1 MSFLRRL
8 PLAAKV
14 ACTAALMIT
23 AVAAIASWFSAS
35 EINAN
40 MDVIIARQITDR
52 TVGVVRSIEVLV
64 EGSKVETDRA
74 GTILRVRMPA
84 LPAADDNRIVDSS
97 IGGATIARLDP
108 VTGDLIRHVSSVKN
122 QDGTRVVGTRIPA
135 TSRIAQSIGRGEVLT
150 DRVFVGGVYNIAR
163 YVPLV
168 GPDNKILG
176 SIGTGL
182 GLSDAEGLAANMR
195 QGVLISLA
203 ALTVLASLG
212 VFLVLTYLLK
222 PVRDVSAAINT
233 LAEDKPVAPLVHARR
248 QDEIGLMA
256 RAVDSL
262 AASLAERAEMRAKAD
277 ERVSADLARR
287 AGIETAIGQFDTAIG
302 AVMDMV
308 ASRARAVNGAT
319 STVGAS
325 GEAAEAGA
333 RDTVSAT
340 EETLAR
346 VTGIAS
352 ATEELNAAIVEIRR
366 QTEEAMNVSGEATHA
381 VDSASADVSG
391 LASTAEK
398 IGEVVTL
405 IRTIAEQTNLLAL
418 NATIEAAR
426 AGEAGKG
433 FAVVAS
439 EVKQLASQTARA
451 TEDIASQVAAIQQAT
466 SRTVSSMGGISE
478 TVVKMRRASE
488 AISTAID
495 QQAAATREIGVS
507 VETTAAVAQTAGRS
521 ISDVSDKL
529 GAVGQA
535 VGSLNDVAR
544 GLEADVTSLRQAVG
558 TFLGEVKAA

>member
-1 MSFLRRL
+1 MSIFARMS
-8 PLAAKV
+8 LAAKV
-14 ACTAALMIT
+14 AVMAALLIT
-23 AVAAIASWFSAS
+23 VVATGTGWYAVNRIDGKMDGIAERQVVERSSAMAIAFRMGVPGS
-35 EINAN
+35 
-40 MDVIIARQITDR
+40 VI
-52 TVGVVRSIEVLV
+52 
-64 EGSKVETDRA
+64 DRA
-74 GTILRVRMPA
+74 PNGSPLRIRATGFPA
-84 LPAADDNRIVDSS
+84 QGDHSIVDHAVDSS
-97 IGGATIARLDP
+97 SLFQLEP
-108 VTGDLIRHVSSVKN
+108 TGDLLRYSSSVRN
-122 QDGTRVVGTRIPA
+122 PDGSRVMGSRIPSSA
-135 TSRIAQSIGRGEVLT
+135 RIAQLVAKGEVVT
-150 DRVFVGGVYNIAR
+150 DFITVGGIARIAR
-163 YVPLV
+163 YLPIVDQNGKV
-168 GPDNKILG
+168 LG
-176 SIGTGL
+176 AL
-182 GLSDAEGLAANMR
+182 GAGISRQDVEASAADMR
-195 QGVLISLA
+195 EGVLIAIIALLLA
-203 ALTVLASLG
+203 ASTG
-212 VFLVLTYLLK
+212 VFLLLRYALK
-222 PVRDVSAAINT
+222 PVRDVAAAINT
-233 LAEDKPVAPLVHARR
+233 LAEDKPVAPLVYAKR

-451 TEDIASQVAAIQQAT
+451 TEDIAAQVAAIQQAT
-466 SRTVSSMGGISE
+466 GRTVSSMGGISD
-478 TVVKMRRASE
+478 TVLKMRRASE

-507 VETTAAVAQTAGRS
+507 VEMTAAVAQTAGRS
-521 ISDVSDKL
+521 IGDVSEKL

-544 GLEADVTSLRQAVG
+544 GLDADVTTLRQAVG